1 MLSDVLDLLT
11 NPLLLSILIN
21 MAIFLIVTLSLN
33 LETGF
38 AGIPQFGRV
47 LAVLA
52 GAIAAGAIAG
62 RIMAAMFGMPWGV
75 EYVGDQNLQIVEKLN
90 SIFSQNPGLS
100 IAMLIMSL
108 IIAAAFGG
116 FIGYIVSY
124 PAIRLKEAYLGITLL
139 AFGDALQII
148 GKYYD
153 PLAGGTAGIVVP
165 DLFRF
170 VGTGK
175 IKYLGSTMIILGIA
189 ILVLI
194 YVQSLAKSPFGRA
207 LKAMRDN
214 ELAAK
219 VYGKD
224 IVKLRAQALIIGG
237 ALAAIGGALWATYTG
252 SFKALTYNRLT
263 WTFWPWAFMM
273 LGGTGNN
280 YGIVLGTLIF
290 SIFRSLIY
298 AYKSELTN
306 YIPINP
312 NWLEYMLIGS
322 IIVLIAL
329 FRPQGILPER
339 PELPLSRKRI
349 EEIKDKVVGYKAEK
363 GSE

>member
-1 MLSDVLDLLT
+1 MMEGILEYLY
-11 NPLLLSILIN
+11 NPLVLSILVN
-21 MAIFLIVTLSLN
+21 MAVFLIVTLSLN

-47 LAVLA
+47 LAVIA
-52 GAIAAGAIAG
+52 GAIGAGAVAG
-62 RIMAAMFGMPWGV
+62 RILAAMFGLPAGV
-75 EYVGDQNLQIVEKLN
+75 EYVGDLNFQIVGKLN
-90 SIFSQNPGLS
+90 TILESSPALS
-100 IAMLIMSL
+100 IGALILSL
-108 IIAAAFGG
+108 AVAAALGG
-116 FIGYIVSY
+116 IMGYLASY

-165 DLFRF
+165 DVFRF
-170 VGTGK
+170 VGTGE
-175 IKYLGSTMIILGIA
+175 IRFLGSTLIILGIA
-189 ILVLI
+189 ILVYL
-194 YVQSLAKSPFGRA
+194 YTQRLAKSPFGRA

-214 ELAAK
+214 ELAAE

-224 IVKLRAQALIIGG
+224 IVKLRAQTLIIGG
-237 ALAAIGGALWATYTG
+237 ALAGMGGALWALYTG

-280 YGIVLGTLIF
+280 LGIVLGTLVF
-290 SIFRSLIY
+290 STFRSLIY
-298 AYKSELTN
+298 AYKTELTT

-312 NWLEYMLIGS
+312 NWLEYLLIGV
-322 IIVLIAL
+322 IIILIAL
-329 FRPQGILPER
+329 FRPQGILPEK
-339 PELPLSRKRI
+339 PELPLSKKKI
-349 EEIKDKVVGYKAEK
+349 EKIRASLAK
-363 GSE
+363 GS

>member
-1 MLSDVLDLLT
+1 MLEGIMDVLT

-21 MAIFLIVTLSLN
+21 MAVFLIVTLSLN

-52 GAIAAGAIAG
+52 GAMGAGAIAG
-62 RIMAAMFGMPWGV
+62 RIMAAMFGMPWGR
-75 EYVGDQNLQIVEKLN
+75 EYVGDLNLQIVEKLN
-90 SIFSQNPGLS
+90 SIFSENPALS

-108 IIAAAFGG
+108 AIAAVFGG
-116 FIGYIVSY
+116 ILGYLVSI

-153 PLAGGTAGIVVP
+153 DLAGGTAGIVVP

-170 VGTGK
+170 VGTGS
-175 IKYLGSTMIILGIA
+175 IKYFGSTMIILGIA
-189 ILVLI
+189 ILVLLYI
-194 YVQSLAKSPFGRA
+194 QSLAKSPFGRA

-224 IVKLRAQALIIGG
+224 IVKLRAWALIIGG
-237 ALAAIGGALWATYTG
+237 AVAAMGGALWALYTG

-290 SIFRSLIY
+290 STFRTFIY
-298 AYKSELTN
+298 SYKDVLTE

-312 NWLEYMLIGS
+312 NWLEYMLIGA

-329 FRPQGILPER
+329 FRPQGIIPER
-339 PELPLSRKRI
+339 PELPLSKKKI
-349 EEIKDKVVGYKAEK
+349 EEIKSRVAKREEGE
-363 GSE
+363 

>member
-1 MLSDVLDLLT
+1 MMEGILEYLY
-11 NPLLLSILIN
+11 NPLVLSILVN
-21 MAIFLIVTLSLN
+21 MAVFLIVTLSLN

-47 LAVLA
+47 LAVIA
-52 GAIAAGAIAG
+52 GAIGAGAIAG
-62 RIMAAMFGMPWGV
+62 RIMAAMMGLPAGL
-75 EYVGDQNLQIVEKLN
+75 EYVGDKNFVIVEQMNKALE
-90 SIFSQNPGLS
+90 SSPALS
-100 IAMLIMSL
+100 IGALLLSLAVAAVMGGIM
-108 IIAAAFGG
+108 
-116 FIGYIVSY
+116 GYLASY

-148 GKYYD
+148 ALYYD

-165 DLFRF
+165 DVFRF
-170 VGTGK
+170 TGTGE
-175 IKYLGSTMIILGIA
+175 IRFLSSTLIILGIA
-189 ILVLI
+189 VLVYI
-194 YVQSLAKSPFGRA
+194 YVQRLARSPFGRA

-224 IVKLRAQALIIGG
+224 IVSLRAKTLIIGG
-237 ALAAIGGALWATYTG
+237 ALAGMGGALWTLYTG

-280 YGIVLGTLIF
+280 LGIVLGTLIF
-290 SIFRSLIY
+290 STIRSLIY
-298 AYKSELTN
+298 AYKTELTTF
-306 YIPINP
+306 IPINP
-312 NWLEYMLIGS
+312 NWLEYLLIGV

-329 FRPQGILPER
+329 FRPQGILPEK
-339 PELPLSRKRI
+339 PEMPLSKKKI
-349 EEIKDKVVGYKAEK
+349 ESIRASLAK
-363 GSE
+363 GD

>member
-1 MLSDVLDLLT
+1 MMEGILEYLY
-11 NPLLLSILIN
+11 NPLVLSILVN
-21 MAIFLIVTLSLN
+21 MAVFLIVTLSLN

-47 LAVLA
+47 LAVIA
-52 GAIAAGAIAG
+52 GAIGAGAVAG
-62 RIMAAMFGMPWGV
+62 RILAAMFGLPSGV
-75 EYVGDQNLQIVEKLN
+75 EYVGDLNFQIVGKLN
-90 SIFSQNPGLS
+90 TILESSPALS
-100 IAMLIMSL
+100 IGALILSL
-108 IIAAAFGG
+108 AVAAALGG
-116 FIGYIVSY
+116 IMGYLASY

-165 DLFRF
+165 DVFRF
-170 VGTGK
+170 VGTGE
-175 IKYLGSTMIILGIA
+175 IRFLGSTLIILGIA
-189 ILVLI
+189 ILVYL
-194 YVQSLAKSPFGRA
+194 YTQRLAKSPFGRA

-214 ELAAK
+214 ELAAE

-224 IVKLRAQALIIGG
+224 IVKLRAQTLIIGG
-237 ALAAIGGALWATYTG
+237 ALAGMGGALWALYTG

-280 YGIVLGTLIF
+280 LGIVLGTLVF
-290 SIFRSLIY
+290 STFRSLIY
-298 AYKSELTN
+298 AYKTELTT

-312 NWLEYMLIGS
+312 NWLEYLLIGV
-322 IIVLIAL
+322 IIILIAL
-329 FRPQGILPER
+329 FRPQGILPEK
-339 PELPLSRKRI
+339 PELPLSKKKI
-349 EEIKDKVVGYKAEK
+349 EKIRASLAK
-363 GSE
+363 GS

>member
-1 MLSDVLDLLT
+1 MSLMLEVLLEYLY
-11 NPLLLSILIN
+11 NPLVLSILVN

-47 LAVLA
+47 LAVIT
-52 GAIAAGAIAG
+52 GAIAAGAVAG
-62 RIMAAMFGMPWGV
+62 RVLAAIFGFPAGV
-75 EYVGDQNLQIVEKLN
+75 EYVGDMNFQIVGKLN
-90 SIFSQNPGLS
+90 EILASSPILS
-100 IAMLIMSL
+100 IGALLLSL
-108 IIAAAFGG
+108 AIAAVLGG
-116 FIGYIVSY
+116 IIGYLASY

-165 DLFRF
+165 DVFRF
-170 VGTGK
+170 VGTGE
-175 IKYLGSTMIILGIA
+175 IRFLGSTLIIFGIA
-189 ILVLI
+189 FLVYL
-194 YVQSLAKSPFGRA
+194 YVQSLARSPFGRA
-207 LKAMRDN
+207 LRAMRDN

-224 IVKLRAQALIIGG
+224 IVKLRAQTLIIGG
-237 ALAAIGGALWATYTG
+237 ALAAIGGALWALYTG

-280 YGIVLGTLIF
+280 LGIVLGTLVF
-290 SIFRSLIY
+290 STVRSLIY
-298 AYKSELTN
+298 AYKTELTT

-312 NWLEYMLIGS
+312 NWLEYLLIGLV
-322 IIVLIAL
+322 IVLIAM
-329 FRPQGILPER
+329 FRPQGILPEK
-339 PELPLSRKRI
+339 PELPISKKKIERIKASLS
-349 EEIKDKVVGYKAEK
+349 K
-363 GSE
+363 GG